1 MTALWKTHAPL
12 TAVSLLMVAAL
23 AACAVGLIVDPRV
36 VAGASAWLKPAKF
49 AASTATYGFTL
60 AWLLGYL
67 PDWTRTR
74 RAAGWVTA
82 VVFVIEVG
90 TISLQAWRGTT
101 SHFNVAT
108 PLDKAI
114 FATMGVAILVQWCA
128 SIAVTI
134 ALWQQRFGDVALGS
148 AVRLGMVVSIAGAAI
163 GGLMTRPTSTQ
174 LASARA
180 SHQLAA
186 VGAHTVGGPDGGP
199 GLPGTTWST
208 RHGDLRVPHFVGL
221 HAMQV
226 LPVISL
232 GLARRR
238 RAIDERRRLVR
249 VAAASYAALTLILL
263 WQALRGQSL
272 VSPDAAT
279 LTAFGVWAVA
289 TAAAA
294 VRRFEPAAAPSA
306 LASLAL
312 E

>member
-36 VAGASAWLKPAKF
+36 IAGASAWLKPAKF
-49 AASTATYGFTL
+49 AASTAIYGFTL

-67 PDWTRTR
+67 PDWPRTR

-108 PLDKAI
+108 PVDRAI

-128 SIAVTI
+128 SIAVAI

-148 AVRLGMVVSIAGAAI
+148 ALRFGMVISIAGAAI
-163 GGLMTRPTSTQ
+163 GGLMTSPTSTQ
-174 LASARA
+174 LATARA
-180 SHQLAA
+180 SHHLAV

-208 RHGDLRVPHFVGL
+208 RHGDLRVPHFLGL

-232 GLARRR
+232 RLARRR
-238 RAIDERRRLVR
+238 RSMDERARLVR
-249 VAAASYAALTLILL
+249 VAAASYAALTLILV

-279 LTAFGVWAVA
+279 LTAFAVWAVA
-289 TAAAA
+289 IAAAA
-294 VRRFEPAAAPSA
+294 VRRSESGVAASA